1 MSWKIQRM
9 ATWSENK
16 NTPKPFTIYL
26 NHDLNI
32 LNHYGFGPSLTTPL
46 TIRKIKAYN
55 FIGSFSCLFL
65 SLISECKCNLYQF
78 DRSISVFVGTGRH
91 SQC

>member
-1 MSWKIQRM
+1 M

-32 LNHYGFGPSLTTPL
+32 LNHYGCCKRE
-46 TIRKIKAYN
+46 IN
-55 FIGSFSCLFL
+55 FIPCKSKTDFL
-65 SLISECKCNLYQF
+65 INGKNN
-78 DRSISVFVGTGRH
+78 
-91 SQC
+91 

>member
-26 NHDLNI
+26 NQDLNI
-32 LNHYGFGPSLTTPL
+32 LHHYSFGPSLTMPL
-46 TIRKIKAYN
+46 TIRKIEA
-55 FIGSFSCLFL
+55 L
-65 SLISECKCNLYQF
+65 
-78 DRSISVFVGTGRH
+78 
-91 SQC
+91 